1 MVDALIHILPQVPG
15 QDHFLQKASSDS
27 PQTGVMSSSYNP
39 SVLNLYISHDI
50 SALEHTFVI
59 IHPVFTIIS
68 KPLIEKDP
76 CLIHYGNS
84 HTPRRIGVTINLS

>member
-1 MVDALIHILPQVPG
+1 
-15 QDHFLQKASSDS
+15 
-27 PQTGVMSSSYNP
+27 MSSPYNP
-39 SVLNLYISHDI
+39 SVLNLYISYDI

-76 CLIHYGNS
+76 CFIHYGNS
-84 HTPRRIGVTINLS
+84 HTPRRIEMSDYQSFLKKKNWMNE